1 MIFNNSFKYG
11 LVSKMFHWYMAILLL
26 VILLIGNLSEHLSGN
41 FYNYSMLIHNSL
53 GVSIFVFVF
62 LRLAWRWSNKIPEKI
77 IINKFLTFCLI
88 WHFLYFILV

>member
-1 MIFNNSFKYG
+1 MILNNSFKYG
-11 LVSKMFHWYMAILLL
+11 LVSKMFHWYMAFLLL

-53 GVSIFVFVF
+53 GILIFVLVF

-77 IINKFLTFCLI
+77 IINKFFN
-88 WHFLYFILV
+88 F